1 MTRVLGIIAGTALI
15 LLYATL
21 LLVVMPTIQL
31 RTGENPPEALEPYT
45 EAQLRGRQHYISLGC
60 IYCHSQQPRDP
71 SQAPDMARGWGRPS
85 VPSDYSYDNPHLLGT
100 MRTGPDLLNIGARQP
115 SVDWH
120 LTHLYQPRA
129 VSPGSIMPAYPF
141 LFTETDFL
149 GDRIEVKLPAEYRSS
164 EGFVVPRQEALDLV
178 DYLISLDRTYPAEEL
193 PVAPEEIEEA
203 AEDDPQASAGTG
215 GTPGADPVVFVTDAT
230 ERPITRGTR

>member
-31 RTGENPPEALEPYT
+31 RTGENPPEALAPYT
-45 EAQLRGRQHYISLGC
+45 EAELRGRQHYISLGC
-60 IYCHSQQPRDP
+60 VYCHSQQPRDP

-100 MRTGPDLLNIGARQP
+100 MRTGPDLFNIGARQP

-129 VSPGSIMPAYPF
+129 VSPGSNMPAYPF
-141 LFTETDFL
+141 LFEETDFL
-149 GDRIEVKLPAEYRSS
+149 GGRIEVQVPEEYRGRERFIVPTQ
-164 EGFVVPRQEALDLV
+164 EGLDLV
-178 DYLISLDRTYPAEEL
+178 DYLLALDHTYPAEEL
-193 PVAPEEIEEA
+193 PIAPEEIEEA
-203 AEDDPQASAGTG
+203 GEEAGEEAPAADDSVSNLDVRSLG
-215 GTPGADPVVFVTDAT
+215 DAAT
-230 ERPITRGTR
+230 LVQENVR